1 MKHRVAF
8 RKLRRTS
15 AHRWAMLRTMVSQLI
30 EHGRIET
37 TLPKAKELRR
47 VADRVVTW
55 GKEVKYPD

>member
-1 MKHRVAF
+1 
-8 RKLRRTS
+8 
-15 AHRWAMLRTMVSQLI
+15 MVSQLI

-55 GKEVKYPD
+55 GKEVRNLVNCLKCFNFHSLIPRAVAPF